1 MKFVTTLALL
11 LLSMTSIAQSM
22 LPAVS
27 PNLTQ
32 KFHFDANGKFRV
44 MQITDPQGAYPLEEP
59 VKELIRQ
66 GIRKCHPALIILTG
80 DNTAC
85 YNKHGEFEQAASEFM
100 DIFVTEEVPH
110 AITFGNHDSERKG
123 PEYYT
128 RQEQYDIYKQMGNKY
143 FVGFDIQELS
153 GVGSGVIPI
162 YASDGTAPL
171 FNLIVMD
178 SGDYPPQ
185 GGYDGCRTDQ
195 IQWYEENAGTLP
207 CLWFQHIIVCEVNKT
222 NVLVHVPTRP
232 ADIQLLETEDTAEG
246 DPEGFFSDSLNRWIK
261 KLPETAI
268 WSEPLERYVIPEP
281 NMVWIEQHKQYLI
294 QPPGTVWNNDV
305 DSFDRLAEGI
315 GTGVLAEKPCPPLW
329 SVYTDNQHT
338 YQGRTLYQSW
348 LKMGNLK
355 GAYFGHDHMNTF
367 DVTDQNGIRLGFCK
381 AATLCS
387 YNDGNPGFRIYD
399 ISTDGTYETEIVT
412 AKQLDIIK

>member
-1 MKFVTTLALL
+1 MKFFTILFLL
-11 LLSMTSIAQSM
+11 LLSMTSFAQST
-22 LPAVS
+22 LPAIS
-27 PNLTQ
+27 PNLVQ
-32 KFHFDANGKFRV
+32 QFRFDAGGNFRV
-44 MQITDPQGAYPLEEP
+44 MQVTDPQGAYPLEQP

-66 GIRKCHPALIILTG
+66 GIRKYRPSLIILTG

-85 YNKHGEFEQAASEFM
+85 YNRHGEFEQAVHEFM
-100 DIFVTEEVPH
+100 DIFVEEQVPH

-123 PEYYT
+123 ADFYT
-128 RQEQYDIYKQMGNKY
+128 RQEQYDIYKQIGGKY
-143 FVGFDIQELS
+143 FVDFDIQELS
-153 GVGSGVIPI
+153 GVGSGAIPI

-195 IQWYEENAGTLP
+195 IRWYEENAGILP

-222 NVLVHVPTRP
+222 NVLVHIPSRP
-232 ADIQLLETEDTAEG
+232 ANIQLLEAEDTTEG
-246 DPEGFFSDSLNRWIK
+246 DPEGFFSEPLNRWIK

-268 WSEPLERYVIPEP
+268 WSDPL
-281 NMVWIEQHKQYLI
+281 KQYILAEANAVWANALKMYMI
-294 QPPGTVWNNDV
+294 QPAGTVWNDDV
-305 DSFDRLAEGI
+305 AAFDRLAEGI
-315 GTGVLAEKPCPPLW
+315 GTGELKEKPCPPLW
-329 SVYTDNQHT
+329 EVYTNPDHT
-338 YQGRTLYQSW
+338 YEGRTLYQSW

-355 GAYFGHDHMNTF
+355 GVYFGHDHMNTF

-387 YNDGNPGFRIYD
+387 YNDGDPGFRIFDIHADATYD
-399 ISTDGTYETEIVT
+399 TQIVT
-412 AKQLDIIK
+412 AKQLGIIK